1 MIRLPSC
8 YDYAIFVDIFYVL
21 SRTRAYIIYYA
32 HARMRKLLPKCLFIL
47 LKNYRCWLSVT
58 YKENAKISQ
67 KSCLEIWSIQK
78 KAVPLHPIS
87 RSLRASRKMT
97 RNLLKIVML
106 IISHLWRKC
115 KENWKKLLENLVSPK
130 KSSTFAADFALNEK
144 GGAKSRDLWEIEAID
159 VVQVSRNTQIGRTM

>member
-1 MIRLPSC
+1 MIRLSSC
-8 YDYAIFVDIFYVL
+8 YDHAIFIDIFCVL

-78 KAVPLHPIS
+78 KAVPLQPIS
-87 RSLRASRKMT
+87 QQTQVSAKERRKV
-97 RNLLKIVML
+97 LKIAML
-106 IISHLWRKC
+106 IISHLRRKC
-115 KENWKKLLENLVSPK
+115 KESWKKLLKNLVSPK

-144 GGAKSRDLWEIEAID
+144 GGAKSQWSLRDWSNRCSTSE
-159 VVQVSRNTQIGRTM
+159 

>member
-8 YDYAIFVDIFYVL
+8 YDHAIFIDIFCVL

-47 LKNYRCWLSVT
+47 VKNYRCWLSVT

-78 KAVPLHPIS
+78 KAVPLQPIS
-87 RSLRASRKMT
+87 QQTQVSAKERRKV
-97 RNLLKIVML
+97 LKIAML
-106 IISHLWRKC
+106 IISHLRRK
-115 KENWKKLLENLVSPK
+115 WKKIEKSCLKIWSVQKKAVPLQPISQQTRVSVEK
-130 KSSTFAADFALNEK
+130 QQKSVVIFESLINQWCSTRE
-144 GGAKSRDLWEIEAID
+144 
-159 VVQVSRNTQIGRTM
+159 